1 MTQAIIQYA
10 FDPNFV
16 LGVQNVEAGAQIV
29 ILEQSKVINP
39 SLILWDVNIFNQ
51 YITLVATLSSPT
63 PLALTAP
70 SAAAQT
76 QLVVSNRQLAN
87 DLQKWNFYGTQ
98 SFISSVGAPGMVVDD
113 KNRVLQNG
121 NPVWL
126 YPNNG
131 SPAQQ
136 WILFQ
141 TSMKA
146 LADDLAEL
154 EGA

>member
-10 FDPNFV
+10 FDPNYV
-16 LGVQNVEAGAQIV
+16 LGVQNVQAGASVV
-29 ILEQSKVINP
+29 ILQRSMVTNP
-39 SLILWDVNIFNQ
+39 AQILWDINMFNQ

-70 SAAAQT
+70 TAAAQT

-87 DLQKWNFYGTQ
+87 DLQKWTFFGNQ

-141 TSMKA
+141 ASMKA
-146 LADDLAEL
+146 LEEDLAEI
-154 EGA
+154 EEA